1 MNTSFTTDNEYGS
14 CENKQLK
21 LKDLRGK
28 LWTCE
33 KQLKSIE
40 FRKKKKDIPTIF
52 LGVGAKKFTNNS
64 SLLFKMSIRGKP
76 KKAPTENNKIAPG
89 TSLESG

>member
-1 MNTSFTTDNEYGS
+1 MDEVVKWERIAFGQRLLNTSFTTNNEDGS

-21 LKDLRGK
+21 LKDHRGK

-40 FRKKKKDIPTIF
+40 FRRQKKYSDNI
-52 LGVGAKKFTNNS
+52 S
-64 SLLFKMSIRGKP
+64 WRWSQ
-76 KKAPTENNKIAPG
+76 KIYK
-89 TSLESG
+89 